1 MAVDVPSRSHHD
13 VHVDEDRDNAANAV
27 LARMAE
33 LRMNTSELARAAQ
46 LDLGTVSDFL
56 SGKRWPKVGT
66 RGAMEIALAWPPGT
80 IGQLGSGARLEDIVS
95 ASGQGDVMLDLP
107 PAIFEGLSPNQIDEL
122 KAGIR
127 AEAWKRRRE
136 IMGE

>member
-1 MAVDVPSRSHHD
+1 MTLRTIGNWERGENIPRNRLAALQDV
-13 VHVDEDRDNAANAV
+13 
-27 LARMAE
+27 LGI
-33 LRMNTSELARAAQ
+33 
-46 LDLGTVSDFL
+46 DLQTGALLEVGSTVSV
-56 SGKRWPKVGT
+56 SGG
-66 RGAMEIALAWPPGT
+66 
-80 IGQLGSGARLEDIVS
+80 
-95 ASGQGDVMLDLP
+95 GQGDVMLDLP